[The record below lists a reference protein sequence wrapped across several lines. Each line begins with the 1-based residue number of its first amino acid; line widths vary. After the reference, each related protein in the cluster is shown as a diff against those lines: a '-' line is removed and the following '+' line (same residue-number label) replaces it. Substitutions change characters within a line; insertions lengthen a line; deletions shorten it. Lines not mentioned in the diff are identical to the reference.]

1 MNIYID
7 KKSKTPV
14 YLQIVNQLKAQIK
27 RGDINDGSTLP
38 SERALSKI
46 LGVHRNTIIKVY
58 NELKAEGFV
67 ESRQG
72 VGYTVSLSTKDQ
84 GRNKPTDNEAPKKG
98 SSANPKRVRWTYEI
112 KDEFLDR
119 EKAYDNLFQR
129 YSDESKYALSSGFSM
144 PSVYRKSVIAED
156 IADIVAY
163 EGKTQYFYS
172 PYKGDENLRQ
182 QIVSFLSTK
191 GIKASTGEIQVVT
204 ETNQAIDFIANL
216 LISPGDAVILPEPV
230 SPDTYRTLM
239 LSNARIYTVPVDYDG
254 MDIKALGNLM
264 ERVKPKAVFIDSS
277 FHDPTASCITKE
289 GREEIIQLSNRLRIP
304 VVEVDAASE
313 LVYEGEHITP
323 IKALDTMNNVIYIYS
338 FSLTFAPGL
347 SLAFIVADKEVI
359 RSLSYIVSVRFVATD
374 WMTQKLMAKYLEDGT
389 YYRNIEIFR
398 ANYAEKRDLVC
409 RYLDSLKEL
418 GVMYEKPRGGVYIW
432 CKLPEGLDCKE
443 FVKEAFA
450 RDLLLIPGYIFYPF
464 KNGGR
469 EYVRISYSF
478 EKIEKIEE
486 GMKVFCEMIKNFSKE
501 PVSS

>member
-1 MNIYID
+1 MNIKID
-7 KKSKTPV
+7 KGSKTPV
-14 YLQIVNQLKAQIK
+14 YLQIVSQLKTQIK
-27 RGDINDGSTLP
+27 RGDIKNGSTLP

-58 NELKAEGFV
+58 NELKAEDFV
-67 ESRQG
+67 ESKQG
-72 VGYTVSLSTKDQ
+72 VGYMVSFGKEHELASASRVASL
-84 GRNKPTDNEAPKKG
+84 GEASVKRVSSYPKKVNW
-98 SSANPKRVRWTYEI
+98 AYEI

-129 YSDESKYALSSGFSM
+129 YSDDSKYALSSGFSM
-144 PSVYRKSVIAED
+144 PSVYRKSVIAGD
-156 IADIVAY
+156 IADIIAY

-216 LISPGDAVILPEPV
+216 LISAGDAVILPEPV

-239 LSNARIYTVPVDYDG
+239 LQDARIYTVPVNDKG
-254 MDIKALGNLM
+254 MDIKALHHLM
-264 ERVKPKAVFIDSS
+264 ETADPKAVFIDSS
-277 FHDPTASCITKE
+277 FHDPTATCIDNE
-289 GREEIIQLSNRLRIP
+289 GRAEIIALSDRYRIP
-304 VVEVDAASE
+304 VVEIDAASE

-323 IKALDTMNNVIYIYS
+323 IKALDRMNNVIYIYS

-389 YYRNIEIFR
+389 YYRNIEVFR
-398 ANYAEKRDLVC
+398 SNYSEKRDLVLK
-409 RYLDSLKEL
+409 YLESVKDCGIEFD
-418 GVMYEKPRGGVYIW
+418 KPRGGVYVW
-432 CKLPEGLDCKE
+432 CRLPEGVDCKE
-443 FVKEAFA
+443 FVKEAYA

-469 EYVRISYSF
+469 DRVRICYSF
-478 EKIEKIEE
+478 EKKEKIEE
-486 GMKVFCEMIKNFSKE
+486 GMKVFCDMIRE
-501 PVSS
+501 ITGT

>member
-1 MNIYID
+1 MNINID
-7 KKSKTPV
+7 KESKTPI
-14 YLQIVNQLKAQIK
+14 YLQIVNQLKTQIK
-27 RGDINDGSTLP
+27 RGDINDGSKLP

-58 NELKAEGFV
+58 NELKAEGFI

-72 VGYTVSLSTKDQ
+72 VGYTVALGTRDGQPFSKVASLKETSV
-84 GRNKPTDNEAPKKG
+84 
-98 SSANPKRVRWTYEI
+98 KRVSGHPKQVNWTYEI

-144 PSVYRKSVIAED
+144 PSVYRKSAIADDIAE
-156 IADIVAY
+156 IVAY

-191 GIKASTGEIQVVT
+191 GIKATTGEIQVVT

-216 LISPGDAVILPEPV
+216 IINAGDAVILPEPV

-239 LSNARIYTVPVDYDG
+239 LSKAKIYTVPVNENG
-254 MDIKALGNLM
+254 MDIKALGHLM
-264 ERVKPKAVFIDSS
+264 ETVGPKAVFIDSS
-277 FHDPTASCITKE
+277 FHDPTASCIDKN
-289 GREEIIQLSNRLRIP
+289 GREEIVALSNRLRIP
-304 VVEVDAASE
+304 VVEIDAASE
-313 LVYEGEHITP
+313 LVYEGDAIIP

-389 YYRNIEIFR
+389 YYRNIRTFR
-398 ANYAEKRDLVC
+398 KNYAEKRDLVC
-409 RYLDSLKEL
+409 SYLDSVKDKGIEY
-418 GVMYEKPRGGVYIW
+418 VKPRGGVYIW
-432 CKLPEGLDCKE
+432 CRLPEGTDCRE
-443 FVKEAFA
+443 FVKEAYA
-450 RDLLLIPGYIFYPF
+450 RGLLLIPGYIFYPF

-469 EYVRISYSF
+469 DYVRISYSF
-478 EKIEKIEE
+478 EKKEKIEE
-486 GMKVFCEMIKNFSKE
+486 GMKVFCDMIKGE
-501 PVSS
+501 TGT

>member
-1 MNIYID
+1 MNINID

-14 YLQIVNQLKAQIK
+14 YLQIVSQLKAEIK
-27 RGDINDGSTLP
+27 RGDIKNGATLP
-38 SERALSKI
+38 SERALAKI

-67 ESRQG
+67 ESKQG
-72 VGYTVSLSTKDQ
+72 IGYMVSFGKGQERAASSKVASL
-84 GRNKPTDNEAPKKG
+84 GEA
-98 SSANPKRVRWTYEI
+98 SVKRVSSYPKQVNWTYEI

-129 YSDESKYALSSGFSM
+129 YSDDSKYALSSGFSM
-144 PSVYRKSVIAED
+144 PSVYRKSEIAGDIAE
-156 IADIVAY
+156 IIAY

-182 QIVSFLSTK
+182 QIASFLSTK

-204 ETNQAIDFIANL
+204 ETNQAIDFVANL
-216 LISPGDAVILPEPV
+216 LISAGDAVILPEPV

-239 LSNARIYTVPVDYDG
+239 LSEAKIYTVPVNDEG
-254 MDIKALGNLM
+254 MDIKALGHLM
-264 ERVKPKAVFIDSS
+264 ETVRPKAVFIDSS
-277 FHDPTASCITKE
+277 FHDPTATCIDNE
-289 GREEIIQLSNRLRIP
+289 GRKEIIELSNRLRIP
-304 VVEVDAASE
+304 VVEIDAASE
-313 LVYEGEHITP
+313 LVYEGNGITP

-389 YYRNIEIFR
+389 YYRNIEVFR
-398 ANYAEKRDLVC
+398 KNYAEKRDLVC
-409 RYLDSLKEL
+409 RYLDSVKDC
-418 GVMYEKPRGGVYIW
+418 GISYEKPRGGVYVW
-432 CKLPEGLDCKE
+432 CRLPEGLDCKE
-443 FVKEAFA
+443 FVKEAYG

-469 EYVRISYSF
+469 DRVRICYSF
-478 EKIEKIEE
+478 ERKDKLEE
-486 GMKVFCEMIKNFSKE
+486 GMRIFTEMIRELTNK
-501 PVSS
+501 

>member
-1 MNIYID
+1 MNIHID

-14 YLQIVNQLKAQIK
+14 YLQIVNQLKVQIK

-72 VGYTVSLSTKDQ
+72 VGYLVSLGTRQASDAKTTGTGTKDASKKSSA
-84 GRNKPTDNEAPKKG
+84 GSPKKV
-98 SSANPKRVRWTYEI
+98 NWTYEI

-144 PSVYRKSVIAED
+144 PSVYRKSVVAED
-156 IADIVAY
+156 IAEIVAY

-216 LISPGDAVILPEPV
+216 IISPGDAVILPEPV
-230 SPDTYRTLM
+230 SPDTFRTLM
-239 LSNARIYTVPVDYDG
+239 LSNAMIYTVPVDHG
-254 MDIKALGNLM
+254 GIDIKALGNLM
-264 ERVKPKAVFIDSS
+264 ESIKPKAVFIDSS
-277 FHDPTASCITKE
+277 FHDPTASCISKE
-289 GREEIIQLSNRLRIP
+289 GREEIIALSNRLRIP
-304 VVEVDAASE
+304 IVEVDAASE

-374 WMTQKLMAKYLEDGT
+374 WMTQKLMAKYLNTALTTGT
-389 YYRNIEIFR
+389 SR
-398 ANYAEKRDLVC
+398 C
-409 RYLDSLKEL
+409 S
-418 GVMYEKPRGGVYIW
+418 
-432 CKLPEGLDCKE
+432 
-443 FVKEAFA
+443 
-450 RDLLLIPGYIFYPF
+450 
-464 KNGGR
+464 GR
-469 EYVRISYSF
+469 TMPKSETWSADTWTA
-478 EKIEKIEE
+478 
-486 GMKVFCEMIKNFSKE
+486 SKTWE
-501 PVSS
+501 

>member
-1 MNIYID
+1 MNINID

-27 RGDINDGSTLP
+27 RGDIIDGSTLP

-72 VGYTVSLSTKDQ
+72 VGYMVSLGTQAGQQVSKVASL
-84 GRNKPTDNEAPKKG
+84 GEASVKRISSYPKQV
-98 SSANPKRVRWTYEI
+98 NWTFEI

-129 YSDESKYALSSGFSM
+129 YSDDSKYALSSGFSM
-144 PSVYRKSVIAED
+144 PSVYKKSVIAED
-156 IADIVAY
+156 IAEIVAY

-216 LISPGDAVILPEPV
+216 LINPGDAVILPEPV

-239 LSNARIYTVPVDYDG
+239 LSKAKIYTVPVDHNG

-264 ERVKPKAVFIDSS
+264 ESVKPKAVFIDSS
-277 FHDPTASCITKE
+277 FHDPTASCIGKE
-289 GREEIIQLSNRLRIP
+289 GRKEIVDLSNRLRIP
-304 VVEVDAASE
+304 VVEIDAASE

-389 YYRNIEIFR
+389 YYRNIEVFR
-398 ANYAEKRDLVC
+398 SNYAEKRDLVC
-409 RYLDSLKEL
+409 SYLDRLKDC
-418 GVMYEKPRGGVYIW
+418 GVEYTKPRGGVYIW
-432 CKLPEGLDCKE
+432 CRLPEGVDCKE
-443 FVKEAFA
+443 FVKEAYA
-450 RDLLLIPGYIFYPF
+450 KDLLIIPGYIFYPF

-469 EYVRISYSF
+469 DYVRISYSF
-478 EKIEKIEE
+478 EKKEKIEE
-486 GMKVFCEMIKNFSKE
+486 GMKVFCELIRE
-501 PVSS
+501 VSGT

>member
-1 MNIYID
+1 MNINID
-7 KKSKTPV
+7 KKSKTPI
-14 YLQIVNQLKAQIK
+14 YIQIENELKSQIK
-27 RGDINDGSTLP
+27 LGDITNGSTLP

-72 VGYTVSLSTKDQ
+72 VGYMVSF
-84 GRNKPTDNEAPKKG
+84 GNEARPAAYRVASLGEASVKRTPKKV
-98 SSANPKRVRWTYEI
+98 NWTHEI

-129 YSDESKYALSSGFSM
+129 YSDDSKYALSSGFSM

-156 IADIVAY
+156 IANIIAY

-216 LISPGDAVILPEPV
+216 LVNPGDAVILTEPV
-230 SPDTYRTLM
+230 SPDTFRTLM
-239 LSNARIYTVPVDYDG
+239 MSEARIYTVPVHDDG
-254 MDIKALGNLM
+254 MDIKALGHLM
-264 ERVKPKAVFIDSS
+264 ETVMPKAVFIDSS
-277 FHDPTASCITKE
+277 FHDPTATCIDND
-289 GREEIIQLSNRLRIP
+289 GRNEIINLSNKHRIP
-304 VVEVDAASE
+304 VVEIDAASE
-313 LVYEGEHITP
+313 LVYEGERIMP
-323 IKALDTMNNVIYIYS
+323 IKALDTMNNVIYVYS
-338 FSLTFAPGL
+338 FSLTFTPGL

-389 YYRNIEIFR
+389 YYRNNDIFKE
-398 ANYAEKRDLVC
+398 NYREKRDLVC
-409 RYLDSLKEL
+409 GYLDKLKTL
-418 GVMYEKPRGGVYIW
+418 GVSYIKPRGGVYIW
-432 CKLPEGLDCKE
+432 VKLPKGTDCKE
-443 FVKEAFA
+443 FVKEAYS
-450 RDLLLIPGYIFYPF
+450 RDLLLIPGYIFYPY

-469 EYVRISYSF
+469 EYVRINYSF
-478 EKIEKIEE
+478 EKKEKIEK
-486 GMKVFCEMIKNFSKE
+486 GMEVFCNLIKEQQQN
-501 PVSS
+501 

>member
-1 MNIYID
+1 MNIIID

-14 YLQIVNQLKAQIK
+14 YLQIVSQLKNEIK

-72 VGYTVSLSTKDQ
+72 VGYMVSLGTPSVSDTKNPAAQDPAKKHSSVQ
-84 GRNKPTDNEAPKKG
+84 PKKVNW
-98 SSANPKRVRWTYEI
+98 AYEI

-119 EKAYDNLFQR
+119 EKTYDNLFQR
-129 YSDESKYALSSGFSM
+129 YSDDSKFALSSGFSM
-144 PSVYRKSVIAED
+144 PSVYRKSIIAED
-156 IADIVAY
+156 IANIVAY

-216 LISPGDAVILPEPV
+216 IISPGDAVILPEPV

-239 LSNARIYTVPVDYDG
+239 LSQAKIYTVPVDHNG
-254 MDIKALGNLM
+254 MDIRALGNLM
-264 ERVKPKAVFIDSS
+264 ESVKPKAVFIDSS
-277 FHDPTASCITKE
+277 FHDPTASCIDKK
-289 GREEIIQLSNRLRIP
+289 GREEIIRLSNRLRIP
-304 VVEVDAASE
+304 VVEIDAASE

-398 ANYAEKRDLVC
+398 ANYAEKRDLVS
-409 RYLDSLKEL
+409 RYLDSLKEY
-418 GVMYEKPRGGVYIW
+418 GVRYEKPRGGVYIW
-432 CKLPEGLDCKE
+432 CRLPEGMDCKD
-443 FVKEAFA
+443 FVKEAFG

-486 GMKVFCEMIKNFSKE
+486 GMRVFCKMIREASGT
-501 PVSS
+501 

>member
-1 MNIYID
+1 MNINID
-7 KKSKTPV
+7 KKSKTPI
-14 YLQIVNQLKAQIK
+14 YIQIENELKSQIK
-27 RGDINDGSTLP
+27 LGDITNGSTLP

-72 VGYTVSLSTKDQ
+72 VGYTVSLGNKDQ
-84 GRNKPTDNEAPKKG
+84 SAKNPTKEKPKKS

-129 YSDESKYALSSGFSM
+129 YSDDSKYALSSGFSM

-156 IADIVAY
+156 IAGIVAY

-239 LSNARIYTVPVDYDG
+239 LSNARIYTVPVNHDG

-389 YYRNIEIFR
+389 YYRNIEVFR

-418 GVMYEKPRGGVYIW
+418 GIAYEKPRGGVYIW
-432 CKLPEGLDCKE
+432 CKLPEGLDCKG

-469 EYVRISYSF
+469 DYVRISYSF

-486 GMKVFCEMIKNFSKE
+486 GMKVFCDMIKKTAGT
-501 PVSS
+501 

>member
-1 MNIYID
+1 MNISID

-14 YLQIVNQLKAQIK
+14 YIQIVNQLKNEIK

-67 ESRQG
+67 ESKQG
-72 VGYTVSLSTKDQ
+72 VGYTVSFSRHA
-84 GRNKPTDNEAPKKG
+84 GRSVSKVASLKEASVRRMSSYPKKV
-98 SSANPKRVRWTYEI
+98 NWTYEI

-129 YSDESKYALSSGFSM
+129 YSDESKYALSGGFSM
-144 PSVYRKSVIAED
+144 PSVYRKSVIADD
-156 IADIVAY
+156 IAEIVAY

-204 ETNQAIDFIANL
+204 ESNQAIDFIANL
-216 LISPGDAVILPEPV
+216 LINPGDAVILPEPV
-230 SPDTYRTLM
+230 SPDTYRTLL
-239 LSNARIYTVPVDYDG
+239 LSGAKIYTVPVDRDG

-264 ERVKPKAVFIDSS
+264 DNIRPKAVFIDSS
-277 FHDPTASCITKE
+277 FHDPTATCISKD
-289 GREEIIQLSNRLRIP
+289 GREEIVALSNRLRIP
-304 VVEVDAASE
+304 VVEIDAASE
-313 LVYEGEHITP
+313 LVYEGETITP
-323 IKALDTMNNVIYIYS
+323 IKSLDTMNNVIYIYS

-389 YYRNIEIFR
+389 YYRNIETFR
-398 ANYAEKRDLVC
+398 ANYAEKRDLVSK
-409 RYLDSLKEL
+409 YLDGLKDR
-418 GVMYEKPRGGVYIW
+418 GVDYVKPRGGVYIW
-432 CKLPEGLDCKE
+432 CRLPEGTDCKE
-443 FVKEAFA
+443 FVRDAYA
-450 RDLLLIPGYIFYPF
+450 RGLLLIPGYIFYPF

-486 GMKVFCEMIKNFSKE
+486 GMKVFCEMIREISGT
-501 PVSS
+501 